1 MAFHKLKLNQV
12 FGISPDVPKHTY
24 VDRNNLDQKFRYLLD
39 SGSHLVIHG
48 ASKQGKTVLRRK
60 NLPDGKCIKVQCTN
74 RTDISHIYSEII
86 RQAKVNIPAEVTNKI
101 SGTAGAKAMGL
112 GFQINGGLNSDR
124 EEKYKFQ
131 GFSLDNINYI
141 AEVIQKTNKKVVIE
155 DFHYLSLSLLIK
167 GSKGKIII

>member
-60 NLPDGKCIKVQCTN
+60 NLPDGKCSIHKDIIKERLKHLDIEINSPLSDYLKRIDNLQSLSQISPIVLSYNTDSQKVQLVDYDLLFF
-74 RTDISHIYSEII
+74 R
-86 RQAKVNIPAEVTNKI
+86 
-101 SGTAGAKAMGL
+101 
-112 GFQINGGLNSDR
+112 
-124 EEKYKFQ
+124 KYI
-131 GFSLDNINYI
+131 GENNLPWSWLR
-141 AEVIQKTNKKVVIE
+141 
-155 DFHYLSLSLLIK
+155 
-167 GSKGKIII
+167 